1 MASKH
6 KRTRKYGG
14 KKNKT
19 MRKGKKMT
27 HGKKMINGKKWTTA
41 LTAANK
47 TLSKTGS
54 IEKARVALKSQALSN
69 ARLLFGSVGERL

>member
-1 MASKH
+1 MASKRN
-6 KRTRKYGG
+6 RTRKHGG

-19 MRKGKKMT
+19 MRK
-27 HGKKMINGKKWTTA
+27 GKKWTTA

-47 TLSKTGS
+47 TLTKTGS
-54 IEKARVALKSQALSN
+54 IQKAKVALKAQALSN